1 MRVITS
7 IVEVINGSLETV
19 QERHDPFGDSISPR
33 DLLIWF
39 GTPNTIDFE
48 VLTIKIPRIQKTENP
63 IVKCFTTKKLAPK
76 CLNYAIY
83 ISIDYPMLKWIK
95 L

>member
-1 MRVITS
+1 M
-7 IVEVINGSLETV
+7 EVINGSLETV
-19 QERHDPFGDSISPR
+19 QERHDPFGDSITPR
-33 DLLIWF
+33 DFLIWF

-76 CLNYAIY
+76 WLNSTIY
-83 ISIDYPMLKWIK
+83 ISIDYPMLQWIK